1 MEITV
6 YSENIKNQIS
16 SAIFESLSLIDKLK
30 TVSKDENID
39 IKFIDAEKL
48 NPFFLLPLALNLLK
62 IENLIN
68 ISENPYLDE
77 IFFIS
82 GLDPDTM
89 RISEFI
95 AITEIYSDKD
105 FIPLIKFPSILSKD
119 DKKDV
124 IISTIDNLITR
135 QADINK
141 NVSIG
146 IKYIIS
152 EIIDNITQH
161 ANSQSGYILTKIN
174 KEDSYIDICIADMGI
189 GLLNSYINTGD
200 IDITT
205 DLEAIQAA
213 NRGISTKNLPNAENR
228 GYGIITSKKMLSEGL
243 NGNFFMMSGNSIH
256 FFNRNTQKFIIIP
269 NRVKWQGTLIGLRVP
284 YINPDFN
291 YVNFIE

>member
-6 YSENIKNQIS
+6 LSENIKNQIS

-62 IENLIN
+62 IENRIN

-174 KEDSYIDICIADMGI
+174 KEDSYIDICIADLGI